1 MRRLIYALML
11 VAVVAIVACSKKTGG
26 DNKAAAYFA
35 KGYYERLIEGNYEG
49 YVDALN
55 YPDSIPPSYRRQLV
69 LNAKLFTEKQKSIHG
84 GWVGVEI
91 AGCVIDSLSPFTASA
106 RRSFIIF
113 CSSAEYVLTSLI
125 SNSWRSFIVT
135 PVSDCQLTSSARFL
149 GT

>member
-1 MRRLIYALML
+1 ML

-55 YPDSIPPSYRRQLV
+55 YPDSIHSSYRSQLV

-91 AGCVIDSLSPFTASA
+91 AGCVIDSLSPTAQAILNLCYADST
-106 RRSFIIF
+106 REKVVVPMVERDGRWYI
-113 CSSAEYVLTSLI
+113 
-125 SNSWRSFIVT
+125 R
-135 PVSDCQLTSSARFL
+135 
-149 GT
+149 

>member
-11 VAVVAIVACSKKTGG
+11 VAVVAIVACGKKTGG

-55 YPDSIPPSYRRQLV
+55 YPDSIPSSYRSQLV

-91 AGCVIDSLSPFTASA
+91 AGCIIDSLSPTAQAILNLCYADST
-106 RRSFIIF
+106 REKVVVPMVERDGRWYI
-113 CSSAEYVLTSLI
+113 
-125 SNSWRSFIVT
+125 R
-135 PVSDCQLTSSARFL
+135 
-149 GT
+149 

>member
-55 YPDSIPPSYRRQLV
+55 YPDSIPSSYRRQLV

-84 GWVGVEI
+84 GWIGVEI
-91 AGCVIDSLSPFTASA
+91 AGCVIDSLSPTAQAILNLCYADST
-106 RRSFIIF
+106 REKVVVPMVERDGRWYI
-113 CSSAEYVLTSLI
+113 
-125 SNSWRSFIVT
+125 R
-135 PVSDCQLTSSARFL
+135 
-149 GT
+149 

>member
-11 VAVVAIVACSKKTGG
+11 VAVVAIVACGKKTGG

-55 YPDSIPPSYRRQLV
+55 YPDSIPSSYRSQLV
-69 LNAKLFTEKQKSIHG
+69 LNAKLFTEKQKNIHG

-91 AGCVIDSLSPFTASA
+91 AGCVIDSLSPTAQAILNLCYADST
-106 RRSFIIF
+106 REKVVVPMVERDGRWYI
-113 CSSAEYVLTSLI
+113 
-125 SNSWRSFIVT
+125 R
-135 PVSDCQLTSSARFL
+135 
-149 GT
+149 

>member
-1 MRRLIYALML
+1 MRRLIYALVL

-55 YPDSIPPSYRRQLV
+55 YPDSIPSSYRRQLV

-91 AGCVIDSLSPFTASA
+91 AGCVIDSLSPTAQAILNLCYADST
-106 RRSFIIF
+106 REKVVVPMVERDGRWYI
-113 CSSAEYVLTSLI
+113 
-125 SNSWRSFIVT
+125 R
-135 PVSDCQLTSSARFL
+135 
-149 GT
+149 

>member
-11 VAVVAIVACSKKTGG
+11 VAVVAIVACGKKTGG

-91 AGCVIDSLSPFTASA
+91 TGCIIDSLSPTAQAILNLCYADST
-106 RRSFIIF
+106 REKVVVPMVERDGRWYI
-113 CSSAEYVLTSLI
+113 
-125 SNSWRSFIVT
+125 R
-135 PVSDCQLTSSARFL
+135 
-149 GT
+149 

>member
-1 MRRLIYALML
+1 MRRLIYALVL

-55 YPDSIPPSYRRQLV
+55 YPDSIPSSYRRQLV
-69 LNAKLFTEKQKSIHG
+69 LNAKLFTDKQKSIHG

-91 AGCVIDSLSPFTASA
+91 AGCVIDSLSPTAQAILNLCYADST
-106 RRSFIIF
+106 REKVVVPMVERDGRWYI
-113 CSSAEYVLTSLI
+113 
-125 SNSWRSFIVT
+125 R
-135 PVSDCQLTSSARFL
+135 
-149 GT
+149 

>member
-11 VAVVAIVACSKKTGG
+11 VAVVAIVACGKKTGG

-55 YPDSIPPSYRRQLV
+55 YPDSIPPSYRSQLV
-69 LNAKLFTEKQKSIHG
+69 LNAKLFTEKQKDIHG

-91 AGCVIDSLSPFTASA
+91 AGCVIDSLSPTAQAILNLCYADST
-106 RRSFIIF
+106 REKVVVPMVERDGRWYI
-113 CSSAEYVLTSLI
+113 
-125 SNSWRSFIVT
+125 R
-135 PVSDCQLTSSARFL
+135 
-149 GT
+149 

>member
-26 DNKAAAYFA
+26 DNKAAAFFA

-55 YPDSIPPSYRRQLV
+55 YPDSIPPSYRNQLV

-91 AGCVIDSLSPFTASA
+91 ADCVIDSSSPTAQAILNLCYADST
-106 RRSFIIF
+106 REKVVVPMVERDGRWYI
-113 CSSAEYVLTSLI
+113 
-125 SNSWRSFIVT
+125 R
-135 PVSDCQLTSSARFL
+135 
-149 GT
+149 

>member
-55 YPDSIPPSYRRQLV
+55 YPDSIPSSYRRQLV
-69 LNAKLFTEKQKSIHG
+69 LNAKLFTDKQKSIHG

-91 AGCVIDSLSPFTASA
+91 AGCVIDSLSPTAQAILNLCYADST
-106 RRSFIIF
+106 REKVVVPMVERDGRWYI
-113 CSSAEYVLTSLI
+113 
-125 SNSWRSFIVT
+125 R
-135 PVSDCQLTSSARFL
+135 
-149 GT
+149 

>member
-1 MRRLIYALML
+1 MRRLIYALMF

-55 YPDSIPPSYRRQLV
+55 YPDSIPSSYRRQLV

-91 AGCVIDSLSPFTASA
+91 AGCVIDSLSPTAQA
-106 RRSFIIF
+106 ILNL
-113 CSSAEYVLTSLI
+113 CYA
-125 SNSWRSFIVT
+125 
-135 PVSDCQLTSSARFL
+135 DCTREKVVVPMVERD
-149 GT
+149 GRWYIR

>member
-55 YPDSIPPSYRRQLV
+55 YPDSIPSSYRRQLV
-69 LNAKLFTEKQKSIHG
+69 LNAKLFTEKQKNIHG

-91 AGCVIDSLSPFTASA
+91 AGCVIDSLSPTAQAILNLCYADST
-106 RRSFIIF
+106 REKVVVPMVERDGRWYI
-113 CSSAEYVLTSLI
+113 
-125 SNSWRSFIVT
+125 R
-135 PVSDCQLTSSARFL
+135 
-149 GT
+149 

>member
-1 MRRLIYALML
+1 MRRLIYALMF
-11 VAVVAIVACSKKTGG
+11 VAVVAIVACGKKTGG

-55 YPDSIPPSYRRQLV
+55 YPDSIPSSYRSQLV

-91 AGCVIDSLSPFTASA
+91 AGCVIDSLSPTAQAILNLCYADST
-106 RRSFIIF
+106 REKVVVPMVERDGRWYI
-113 CSSAEYVLTSLI
+113 
-125 SNSWRSFIVT
+125 R
-135 PVSDCQLTSSARFL
+135 
-149 GT
+149 

>member
-1 MRRLIYALML
+1 MRRLIYALMF

-26 DNKAAAYFA
+26 DTKAAAYFA

-55 YPDSIPPSYRRQLV
+55 YPDSIPSSYRSQLV

-91 AGCVIDSLSPFTASA
+91 AGCVIDSLSPTAQAILNLCYADST
-106 RRSFIIF
+106 REKVVVPMVERDGRWYI
-113 CSSAEYVLTSLI
+113 
-125 SNSWRSFIVT
+125 R
-135 PVSDCQLTSSARFL
+135 
-149 GT
+149 

>member
-1 MRRLIYALML
+1 MRRLIYALVL
-11 VAVVAIVACSKKTGG
+11 VAVVAIVACGKKTGG

-55 YPDSIPPSYRRQLV
+55 YPDSIPSSYRRQLV

-91 AGCVIDSLSPFTASA
+91 AGCVIDSLSPTAQAILNLCYADST
-106 RRSFIIF
+106 REKVVVPMVERDGRWYI
-113 CSSAEYVLTSLI
+113 
-125 SNSWRSFIVT
+125 R
-135 PVSDCQLTSSARFL
+135 
-149 GT
+149 

>member
-11 VAVVAIVACSKKTGG
+11 VAVVAIVACGKKTGG

-55 YPDSIPPSYRRQLV
+55 YPDSIPSSYRSQLV

-91 AGCVIDSLSPFTASA
+91 AGCVIDSLSPTAQAILNLCYADST
-106 RRSFIIF
+106 REKVVVPMVERDGRWYI
-113 CSSAEYVLTSLI
+113 
-125 SNSWRSFIVT
+125 R
-135 PVSDCQLTSSARFL
+135 
-149 GT
+149 

>member
-55 YPDSIPPSYRRQLV
+55 YPDSIPSSYRRQLV

-91 AGCVIDSLSPFTASA
+91 AGCVIDSLSPTAQAILNLCYADST
-106 RRSFIIF
+106 REKVVVPMVERDGRWYI
-113 CSSAEYVLTSLI
+113 
-125 SNSWRSFIVT
+125 R
-135 PVSDCQLTSSARFL
+135 
-149 GT
+149 

>member
-55 YPDSIPPSYRRQLV
+55 YPDSIPSSYRRQLV
-69 LNAKLFTEKQKSIHG
+69 LNAKLFTDKQKSIHG

-91 AGCVIDSLSPFTASA
+91 AGCVIDSLSPTAQAILNLCYADST
-106 RRSFIIF
+106 REKVVVPMVERDGRWYIICF
-113 CSSAEYVLTSLI
+113 FV
-125 SNSWRSFIVT
+125 
-135 PVSDCQLTSSARFL
+135 FL
-149 GT
+149 E

>member
-55 YPDSIPPSYRRQLV
+55 YPDSIPPSYRSQLV
-69 LNAKLFTEKQKSIHG
+69 LNAKLFTEKQKGIHG

-91 AGCVIDSLSPFTASA
+91 AGCVIDSLSPTAQAILNLCYADST
-106 RRSFIIF
+106 REKVVVPMVERDGRWYI
-113 CSSAEYVLTSLI
+113 
-125 SNSWRSFIVT
+125 R
-135 PVSDCQLTSSARFL
+135 
-149 GT
+149 

>member
-11 VAVVAIVACSKKTGG
+11 VAVATIVACSKKTGG

-55 YPDSIPPSYRRQLV
+55 YPDSIPSSYRSQLV

-91 AGCVIDSLSPFTASA
+91 AGCVIDSLSPTAQAILNLCYADST
-106 RRSFIIF
+106 REKVVVPMVERDGRWYI
-113 CSSAEYVLTSLI
+113 
-125 SNSWRSFIVT
+125 R
-135 PVSDCQLTSSARFL
+135 
-149 GT
+149 